1 MKERVSFHAV
11 KEAVSLEEVL
21 RYYQVPG
28 LRRHRQQLQG
38 RCPLHA
44 GSRDDSFRATL
55 TQNVFHC
62 FACPAGGSVLDF
74 VAAQEKCSLREAVL
88 RLQEWFRVPERT
100 AGPRRAE
107 ARAVPRVQF
116 GNKKGGN
123 PPLPFTLT
131 GIDYAHP
138 YLRQR
143 GIERATAVPFGVGY
157 YPGPGLMSR
166 RLVIPISNERGEI
179 VAYAGRALDG
189 QRPKYKLPAGFRK
202 GQELFN
208 LHRAAATG
216 QPTVIVVEGYLD
228 CLRVHQA
235 GFPCVVALMGSSL
248 SPEQKRILLE
258 RFERVILLLDGDAVG
273 RAATRCVFRGKAATV
288 PKSSRP
294 PFRNEAGHNSGMKP
308 VTDSDFKPAS
318 FRRWSE
324 PWPGSFRNDSTGRKA
339 LDNDAS
345 NGVPLESGGTHI
357 ANEKVVHAK
366 AERSPATPIRAG
378 TGAAADRPQLL
389 DRTRNDL

>member
-44 GSRDDSFRATL
+44 GSRDDSFRASL

-62 FACPAGGSVLDF
+62 FACQARGSVLDF
-74 VAAQEKCSLREAVL
+74 VAAREKCSLREAAL

-107 ARAVPRVQF
+107 TSAVPTVQF

-143 GIERATAVPFGVGY
+143 GIERATAVQFGVGY

-166 RLVIPISNERGEI
+166 RLVIPIPNERGEI
-179 VAYAGRALDG
+179 VAYAGRALEG

-208 LHRAAATG
+208 VHRAAATG
-216 QPTVIVVEGYLD
+216 QPTVIVVEGYFD

-294 PFRNEAGHNSGMKP
+294 PFRNEAGHRFRFQAGHFSPGGRNPGRDHFGTIP
-308 VTDSDFKPAS
+308 QGE
-318 FRRWSE
+318 RRWTTT
-324 PWPGSFRNDSTGRKA
+324 PAMGFHWKG
-339 LDNDAS
+339 
-345 NGVPLESGGTHI
+345 GGTHI

-378 TGAAADRPQLL
+378 TPVARADRGSHPGRQHS
-389 DRTRNDL
+389 RPAGA